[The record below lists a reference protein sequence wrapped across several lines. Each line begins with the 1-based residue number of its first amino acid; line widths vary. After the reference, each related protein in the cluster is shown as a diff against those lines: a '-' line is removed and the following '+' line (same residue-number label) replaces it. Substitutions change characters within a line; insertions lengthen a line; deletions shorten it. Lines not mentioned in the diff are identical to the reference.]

1 MLSSLLLVG
10 NGTSDALLA
19 MNVAT
24 DLVPMAASLSVRASQ
39 NVQRRVAS
47 LVDLCS
53 LPFVKDVKGYA

>member
-1 MLSSLLLVG
+1 M
-10 NGTSDALLA
+10 SDALLV

-39 NVQRRVAS
+39 NVQPRVAS

-53 LPFVKDVKGYA
+53 